1 MRRKKGVSKGA
12 VAAIIVVVVVLGTLL
27 YVAETRRPTVLT
39 SQTTA
44 STGFSTTT
52 GSTPTQTTSSPA
64 STLTTSASSSVA
76 PPPPTK
82 TSLVVEEGEQPDSLD
97 PAVTFTTP
105 GWEVVEQVYQ
115 GLVMPN
121 GESVTSYVGV
131 LAQNWTVSSNGM
143 TYTFNLRHR
152 VKYSNGDP
160 FSAYDVW
167 FSIYRTLI
175 MNQAPAFILAQN
187 MALGNGVNFTV
198 NATVLNSINYE
209 DPSQQNLSFMEY
221 PAQSVQVVTPYQVVF
236 HLGYGYNGPN
246 PYNAFLATLTT
257 PMAMPVDPR
266 VVEQNGGVVANQTNS
281 WMETNAVGTGFY
293 TLQSWVQGQSVTL
306 TKNNDYWADNLT
318 TSQLNYAIQPP
329 ILNTVTIYYKADT
342 ARVADLKS
350 GFAQI
355 IEAPVSDYGVLQQ
368 IPDVNVSV
376 LPVQFGSSEGV
387 YYLYMD
393 PAAFPPFQN
402 IFVREAVSYAIDYQ
416 GIIKDVFNNEASQ
429 WIGPVPPGFPYYQQ
443 ATSGLSPYHYDP
455 LKAAQLLSQAGYR
468 ATAPNGTVLNPGGKI
483 FPSLNFLYDS
493 DSTSQTEVASIIES
507 ELSSIGITVT
517 LAPLTTQQYTNV
529 VYSSSANTS
538 YPFGLNFYSEDYT
551 ASIDYVNALTT
562 GDFVGTSGY
571 YNLTIVNWT
580 IEAAT
585 SLNNQTVVQSLA
597 NITRAMYNSYI
608 DIWLYVPYLLSVHV
622 DDVTGMIPN
631 PGGSGAGYFFFYNT
645 VHYT

>member
-1 MRRKKGVSKGA
+1 MRRKKGVSKTI
-12 VAAIIVVVVVLGTLL
+12 VAAIVVVVIVLVAAL
-27 YVAETRRPTVLT
+27 YIAETRHPVVATSETSSSSTTTTQSLSASTTPTT
-39 SQTTA
+39 STSTTSTTA
-44 STGFSTTT
+44 SI
-52 GSTPTQTTSSPA
+52 
-64 STLTTSASSSVA
+64 V

-105 GWEVVEQVYQ
+105 GWEVVEQIYQ

-131 LAQNWTVSSNGM
+131 LAQNWTVSSDGM
-143 TYTFNLRHR
+143 TYTFNLRHG
-152 VKYSNGDP
+152 VKFSNGDP
-160 FSAYDVW
+160 FNAYDIW

-187 MALGNGVNFTV
+187 MAPGNGVNFTV
-198 NATVLNSINYE
+198 NATVLNSINYA
-209 DPSQQNLSFMEY
+209 DPSTQNLSFMEY

-236 HLGYGYNGPN
+236 HLGYGYNGPS

-257 PMAMPVDPR
+257 PMAMAVDPR

-306 TKNNDYWADNLT
+306 IKNNDYWANNLSAT
-318 TSQLNYAIQPP
+318 QLNYAIKPA

-342 ARVADLKS
+342 ARIADLKS

-368 IPDVNVSV
+368 MSGVNVSV

-393 PAAFPPFQN
+393 QAAFPPFQN
-402 IFVREAVSYAIDYQ
+402 VLVREAVSYAIDYQ

-443 ATSGLSPYHYDP
+443 ATAGLSPYQYNP
-455 LKAAQLLSQAGYR
+455 LKAAQLLAQAGYR
-468 ATAPNGTVLNPGGKI
+468 ATAPNGTVLNPSGQP

-493 DSTSQTEVASIIES
+493 DSTSQTEVASIIGS
-507 ELSSIGITVT
+507 QLSSIGITVT

-529 VYSSSANTS
+529 VYSTSSNTS

-571 YNLTIVNWT
+571 YNLTVVNWT

-585 SLNNQTVVQSLA
+585 ALSNQTIVQSLA
-597 NITRAMYNSYI
+597 NITRAMYNSYT
-608 DIWLYVPYLLSVHV
+608 DIWLYVPYLLAVHADNV
-622 DDVTGMIPN
+622 AGMIPN